1 MRTLLASLPLLL
13 LLLGAAWLLRDLLP
27 VPDAPEQPVVL
38 PITLPQ
44 GRDQSPPTLR

>member
-1 MRTLLASLPLLL
+1 MEEK
-13 LLLGAAWLLRDLLP
+13 AAAITTANISYARMLRDLLP

-44 GRDQSPPTLR
+44 GRDQSPPTPR